1 VARVDNVATFGRII
15 LRIATRRSRF
25 ESPTFEG
32 TGECRL
38 FSHRRELWIDGKR
51 RHLQLKTRRVARG
64 NKRLAG
70 TICLPLAQS
79 MRQKFPLLILL
90 STLAILATGCA
101 IQSVEVSR
109 PTSAPIKPIR
119 KIALMPGGGVL
130 AEAVGVQ
137 LMASGFD
144 IFDMTSRTA
153 ASGRINDAEIEV
165 TSPSNLKSLAA
176 EYGVDGVLI
185 VKTISG
191 YDDKPN
197 SAVARVLDTRTGSV
211 LAGVTWQNGK
221 GGAAGSP
228 ADNLMRTD
236 VSSAAKKI
244 AEGIAS
250 ALR

>member
-1 VARVDNVATFGRII
+1 MRRTLSLITLSATI
-15 LRIATRRSRF
+15 L
-25 ESPTFEG
+25 
-32 TGECRL
+32 
-38 FSHRRELWIDGKR
+38 
-51 RHLQLKTRRVARG
+51 V
-64 NKRLAG
+64 LA
-70 TICLPLAQS
+70 A
-79 MRQKFPLLILL
+79 
-90 STLAILATGCA
+90 GCA
-101 IQSVEVSR
+101 VQSVAVSR
-109 PTSAPIKPIR
+109 PASSPIKSVR

-130 AEAVGVQ
+130 AEAVGIQ

-144 IFDMTSRTA
+144 IFDMTSQTA
-153 ASGRINDAEIEV
+153 TSGRVNDTEIEV

-197 SAVARVLDTRTGSV
+197 SAVARVLDTRTGSI

-221 GGAAGSP
+221 GGAKGSP
-228 ADNLMRTD
+228 ADSLMRAD
-236 VSSAAKKI
+236 VQSAAKKI